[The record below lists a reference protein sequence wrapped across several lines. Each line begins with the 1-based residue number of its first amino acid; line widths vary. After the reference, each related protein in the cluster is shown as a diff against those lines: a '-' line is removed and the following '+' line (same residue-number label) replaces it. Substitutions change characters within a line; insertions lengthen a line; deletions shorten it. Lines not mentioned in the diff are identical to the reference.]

1 MKPHV
6 TIFSDGACS
15 PNPGL
20 GGWGAVLLS
29 EQYGARKEISG
40 AEAETTNNRMELTAA
55 IKALES
61 LKRPCVV
68 ELFTDSQ
75 YVRNAFAEGWLD
87 KWQQNGWKSAGRK
100 PVLNEDLWRR
110 LIELGAVHEIHWHW
124 VRGHAENE
132 HNNRADQLA
141 VAARESLAAQGTAT
155 RRE

>member
-29 EQYGARKEISG
+29 EQFGARKEISG

-55 IKALES
+55 IRALET

-87 KWQQNGWKSAGRK
+87 KWQRNGWKSAGRK

-110 LIELGAVHEIHWHW
+110 LLELGAVHEIRWHW
-124 VRGHAENE
+124 VRGHADNE

-141 VAARESLAAQGTAT
+141 VAARESLAARGA
-155 RRE
+155 